1 MARSAQEKSEST
13 PAIGGGGDTDEG
25 TILTSAPADDQS
37 STVASLVDNSPP
49 LIPQASDADA
59 DGDAASSGNQMVI
72 YPVRSYLD
80 GKEIRQAGGAGYAS
94 PKHEALLL
102 IAKGLATDTD
112 PKA

>member
-1 MARSAQEKSEST
+1 MARSTQEKSEST
-13 PAIGGGGDTDEG
+13 PATGVGGDTVEG
-25 TILTSAPADDQS
+25 IVLKSASADDQA
-37 STVASLVDNSPP
+37 STVASMVVNSPP
-49 LIPQASDADA
+49 LNPQASDADA
-59 DGDAASSGNQMVI
+59 DADTVSSGKQMVI

>member
-1 MARSAQEKSEST
+1 MARGPQAK
-13 PAIGGGGDTDEG
+13 PADTDAAGADDTVAE
-25 TILTSAPADDQS
+25 TLLNSAPADDQA
-37 STVASLVDNSPP
+37 STVTSTVVNSPP
-49 LIPQASDADA
+49 LSPQASDADTTA
-59 DGDAASSGNQMVI
+59 GTQVVI

>member
-1 MARSAQEKSEST
+1 MARSTQEKSEST
-13 PAIGGGGDTDEG
+13 PATGGGGDTVEKTD
-25 TILTSAPADDQS
+25 LSSAPVDAQV
-37 STVASLVDNSPP
+37 STVASPFDNSPP
-49 LIPQASDADA
+49 LTPQASDADA
-59 DGDAASSGNQMVI
+59 DASGNQVVI
-72 YPVRSYLD
+72 YPIRSYLD

>member
-1 MARSAQEKSEST
+1 MARSTQEKSEST

-25 TILTSAPADDQS
+25 TILTSAPADDHS
-37 STVASLVDNSPP
+37 STVASLVDNSPS
-49 LIPQASDADA
+49 LIPQASDA

>member
-1 MARSAQEKSEST
+1 MARGPQTKLA
-13 PAIGGGGDTDEG
+13 DTDADGAVDTVEG
-25 TILTSAPADDQS
+25 TLLSSTPADDQA
-37 STVASLVDNSPP
+37 STVASRVVNSPP
-49 LIPQASDADA
+49 LNPQASDVDADA
-59 DGDAASSGNQMVI
+59 DSTSGNQMVI

>member
-1 MARSAQEKSEST
+1 
-13 PAIGGGGDTDEG
+13 
-25 TILTSAPADDQS
+25 L
-37 STVASLVDNSPP
+37 
-49 LIPQASDADA
+49 
-59 DGDAASSGNQMVI
+59 VI